1 MASELSLTEGE
12 EQRWASFLQPPLT
25 QSLCTLH
32 CAPFCLYS
40 ARTHLPFFMGLFLRI
55 NSRTVLYKIL
65 LSEC

>member
-25 QSLCTLH
+25 LQSALCTVP
-32 CAPFCLYS
+32 PFVSILL
-40 ARTHLPFFMGLFLRI
+40 AHIFPFSWDCFLEL
-55 NSRTVLYKIL
+55 TVVLYKIL